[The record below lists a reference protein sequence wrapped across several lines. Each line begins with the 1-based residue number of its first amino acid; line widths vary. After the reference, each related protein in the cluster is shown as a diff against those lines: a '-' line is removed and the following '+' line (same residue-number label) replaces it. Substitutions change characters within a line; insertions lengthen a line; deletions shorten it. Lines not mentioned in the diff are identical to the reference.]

1 MEVLYMRKKIDPVVD
16 EAIETLN
23 MKDGPSRRR
32 LLEGAGL
39 FSATAAASA
48 LIAACSSSSS
58 SSASSTST
66 AKAAAGNFPTTP
78 KWQFTFVNHVTDNS
92 FFTPTQYGFADAAA
106 ILGIPTPHWTGA
118 LSTQPT
124 VPTMLSAFNDAV
136 TAGSPGIATT
146 VVAATSFISPINSAL
161 AAGVPVVTYN
171 ANGSSSSPT
180 NGLAYV
186 GQDLLASGQ
195 EVGTRLASLM
205 KKGDTA
211 VGIIAQPGAL
221 NIQPRLDGATTA
233 LEAAGMTVLF
243 GNKGFDGGASASQE
257 ATAVPEFIQSHGSKI
272 QGIFAVDGGDT
283 ALLGTSL
290 QKYGLVGKVA
300 AGGFDLEPQTLTAIS
315 AGQISFTVDQSP
327 YLQGF
332 LPTIYLYL
340 WQLSGGLVNPATTD
354 TGLKFVTKSNAGAYT
369 SPTTR
374 FEGSTSAQK
383 YIKHS
388 GAIST

>member
-1 MEVLYMRKKIDPVVD
+1 MRKKIDPVVD

-58 SSASSTST
+58 SGAAPTAT

-78 KWQFTFVNHVTDNS
+78 KWKFTFVCHVTDNS

-106 ILGIPTPHWTGA
+106 LLGLPTPAWTGA

-124 VPTMLSAFNDAV
+124 NSTMLSAINAAI

-146 VVAATSFISPINSAL
+146 VVSATAFVNPINQAL
-161 AAGVPVVTYN
+161 SQGIPVVTYN
-171 ANGSSSSPT
+171 ANGASDNPT

-186 GQDLLASGQ
+186 GQELLISGQ
-195 EVGTRLASLM
+195 EVGKRLASLM

-211 VGIIAQPGAL
+211 VGFIAQPGSL
-221 NIQPRLDGATTA
+221 NIQPRMDGATQA
-233 LEAAGMTVLF
+233 LEAAGMKVMF
-243 GNKGFDGGASASQE
+243 GNKGVDSGASATQE
-257 ATAVPEFIQSHGSKI
+257 AQVIPQFLQSHGNSI
-272 QGIFAVDGGDT
+272 QGCFAVDGGST
-283 ALLGTSL
+283 ALLGSSL
-290 QKYGLVGKVA
+290 QKYGLVGKVH
-300 AGGFDLEPQTLTAIS
+300 AGGFDLEPQTLTAIK
-315 AGQISFTVDQSP
+315 AGQLDFTIDQSP

-340 WQLSGGLVNPATTD
+340 FQLSGGLVSPPTTD
-354 TGLKFVTKSNAGAYT
+354 TGLKFVTKGNVDPYT
-369 SPTTR
+369 ATPSR
-374 FEGSTSAQK
+374 FEGSTKDQK
-383 YIKHS
+383 YIKHT
-388 GAIST
+388 GAISV